1 METAK
6 KCTKQ
11 FDPSGKK
18 AELAQALLSLI
29 DVPICSLS
37 SYQKKKGEG
46 KLHLKPV
53 LVRV

>member
-18 AELAQALLSLI
+18 AELAQGLLSLI

-37 SYQKKKGEG
+37 SYQKRKG
-46 KLHLKPV
+46 
-53 LVRV
+53 RANCT